1 MFVGDQC
8 IVDWISAIADFSM
21 GENRLAVAHYR
32 RVDLFA
38 SIELIAALV
47 GCSMADFVVDVS
59 FSNDHLL
66 V

>member
-21 GENRLAVAHYR
+21 GENRLAVAHCR

-47 GCSMADFVVDVS
+47 GCSLADFVVDVS